1 MYIVYYIQHI
11 YNNIIIALLH
21 SPLSDVFPSVVTPLD
36 LLAPLVEAVDGCG
49 DSCTWEPEPSTFSAV
64 VLDGAC
70 PLAVIQNYYNIY
82 TLQKLV
88 GHVMGYLS
96 CTCFYLN
103 YMWFNT
109 IIVQMRSH
117 QILEILQK
125 YIATL
130 RVECM
135 TLLLYARWHCNDIH
149 G

>member
-1 MYIVYYIQHI
+1 MYIVYIQHI
-11 YNNIIIALLH
+11 YNIIALLH
-21 SPLSDVFPSVVTPLD
+21 SPLSVFPSVVTPLGASLD
-36 LLAPLVEAVDGCG
+36 LLVPLVEAVDGCG

-117 QILEILQK
+117 
-125 YIATL
+125 
-130 RVECM
+130 
-135 TLLLYARWHCNDIH
+135 
-149 G
+149 